1 MKPRA
6 VLRTMVAV
14 GTATAMSL
22 TMAACGSKSGQGGSS
37 DNANLIMT
45 IWGSDNDTKTYQQR
59 ADAYTKAHPGVKVTV
74 KNIPVDNYDQQV
86 DTMISGGSS
95 PDIIEVN
102 GTDGPALASHN
113 VLLDLGPKLQ
123 SDSLKPE
130 DTVDAAR
137 VKGYSLKGKQF
148 ALPDR
153 GGNLVFYYNK
163 TMFDKAG
170 VQVPKAGWT
179 WDEFTAA
186 AQKLTIVQDGKTVQY
201 GVAIDDWPNAVESV
215 VRSFGGTLLND
226 GLSAPA
232 IDSSAYKTGLQSYY
246 DLIGKLKVSP
256 SLKDYA
262 DFGKDVNRDALFAQ
276 GKTAMIWAGL
286 WDIPDFVKAN
296 LSFGIVPPPSGDGTS
311 PTMLAFGTGLAV
323 GARSKHQDAAWQ
335 VVKYMFSPD
344 GQRPIVTN
352 QEDVPSAKALL
363 SDWEK
368 GLPQGVTYD
377 ELAKAS
383 DMVFPDQ
390 TPPQIAEIEKQ
401 VQQDLYPFFT
411 GSQTVDQATSTAAS
425 HIKGI
430 LAGS

>member
-22 TMAACGSKSGQGGSS
+22 TMAACGSKSGQGGSMQ
-37 DNANLIMT
+37 NANLILT

-59 ADAYTKAHPGVKVTV
+59 ADAYTKTHPGVKVTV
-74 KNIPVDNYDQQV
+74 KNIPVENYDQQV
-86 DTMISGGSS
+86 NTMISGGSS

-102 GTDGPALASHN
+102 GTDGPALASKN
-113 VLLDLGPKLQ
+113 VLLDLGPKLKA
-123 SDSLKPE
+123 DGLKPE

-137 VKGYSLKGKQF
+137 VKGYALKGKQF

-170 VQVPKAGWT
+170 VPLPKAGWT

-186 AQKLTIVQDGKTVQY
+186 AQKLTVVQDGKTVQY

-226 GLSAPA
+226 SLSAPA
-232 IDSSAYKTGLQSYY
+232 IDSTAYKTGLQNYY

-286 WDIPDFVKAN
+286 WDIPDFVKQN
-296 LSFGIVPPPSGDGTS
+296 LSFGIVPPPSGDGS
-311 PTMLAFGTGLAV
+311 NPTMLAFGTGLAV
-323 GARSKHQDAAWQ
+323 GARSKNQDAAWD
-335 VVKYMFSPD
+335 VVKYMFSTD

-352 QEDVPSAKALL
+352 QEDVPSAKGLL
-363 SDWEK
+363 SEWEK
-368 GLPQGVTYD
+368 GLPSGVTYD
-377 ELAKAS
+377 ELAKAAS
-383 DMVFPDQ
+383 QVFPDQ

>member
-1 MKPRA
+1 
-6 VLRTMVAV
+6 MVAV
-14 GTATAMSL
+14 GTATAMGL
-22 TMAACGSKSGQGGSS
+22 TMTACGSKSAQQGTA
-37 DNANLIMT
+37 DHANLIMT

-59 ADAYTKAHPGVKVTV
+59 ADAYTAKHPGVKVTV
-74 KNIPVDNYDQQV
+74 KNIPVENYDQQV
-86 DTMISGGSS
+86 DTMIAGGSS

-102 GTDGPALASHN
+102 GTDGPALASKN
-113 VLLDLGPKLQ
+113 VLLDLGPKIQ
-123 SDSLKPE
+123 SDGLKLE

-137 VKGYSLKGKQF
+137 VKGYALKGKQF
-148 ALPDR
+148 AVPDR

-170 VQVPKAGWT
+170 VPLPKAGWT
-179 WDEFTAA
+179 WQQFTDA
-186 AQKLTIVQDGKTVQY
+186 AQKLTIVQGGTTVQY

-226 GLSAPA
+226 SLTAPA
-232 IDSSAYKTGLQSYY
+232 IDSPAYRKGLQAYY
-246 DLIGKLKVSP
+246 DLVAKLKVSP

-262 DFGKDVNRDALFAQ
+262 NFGKDVNRDALFAQ

-286 WDIPDFVKAN
+286 WDIPDFVKQN
-296 LSFGIVPPPSGDGTS
+296 LSFGIVPPPTGVAGN

-323 GARSKHQDAAWQ
+323 GARSKNQGAAWE
-335 VVKYMFSPD
+335 VVRYMFSAD

-352 QEDVPSAKALL
+352 QEDVPSAK
-363 SDWEK
+363 SPIPEWQK

-411 GSQTVDQATSTAAS
+411 GSATVDQATSTAAA
-425 HIKGI
+425 HIKNI

>member
-14 GTATAMSL
+14 GTATAMGL
-22 TMAACGSKSGQGGSS
+22 TMGACGSKSGQGGSS

-59 ADAYTKAHPGVKVTV
+59 ADAYTKTHPGVKVTV
-74 KNIPVDNYDQQV
+74 KNIPVENYDQQV
-86 DTMISGGSS
+86 NTMISGGSS

-102 GTDGPALASHN
+102 GTDGPALASKN
-113 VLLDLGPKLQ
+113 VLVDLGPKLK
-123 SDSLKPE
+123 SDGLKPE

-137 VKGYSLKGKQF
+137 VKGYALKGKQF

-170 VQVPKAGWT
+170 VPLPKAGWT
-179 WDEFTAA
+179 WDEFTSA
-186 AQKLTIVQDGKTVQY
+186 AQKLTIVQGGKTVQY

-226 GLSAPA
+226 SLSAPA
-232 IDSSAYKTGLQSYY
+232 IDSTGYKTGLQNYY

-286 WDIPDFVKAN
+286 WDIPDFVKQN
-296 LSFGIVPPPSGDGTS
+296 LSFGIVPPPTGDGTS

-323 GARSKHQDAAWQ
+323 GARSKNQDAAWG
-335 VVKYMFSPD
+335 VVKYMFSAD
-344 GQRPIVTN
+344 GQKPIVTN
-352 QEDVPSAKALL
+352 QEDVPSAKALIP
-363 SDWEK
+363 DWEQ

-383 DMVFPDQ
+383 NMVFPDQ